1 MKNYLFFIVLLSYS
15 VFGQTNIRVNY
26 SFYESYRGN
35 APLLPAFLQI
45 TDTFSYFEIEDKQL
59 EEIPQT
65 DTTEEVTA
73 YEINIAVKS
82 IQKSEENRFVKKDF
96 NTNTILSLVN
106 FNGWDQEVIFINE
119 EIPNM
124 KWVLGN
130 DEKEILGYQCKNA
143 TTTFRGREYEAW
155 YTTAIPIPDGPWKF
169 SGLPG
174 LILQIT
180 DSKENINI
188 EAYSIEMNKETN
200 LNFSVSDAEEKKAK
214 VFNNWEA
221 YYSYV
226 EENIIQ
232 GRKYFKSMVSQ
243 ANGASV
249 EFEYKYETI
258 EFVFKGVDNYTDSE

>member
-26 SFYESYRGN
+26 SFYESYRGK

-45 TDTFSYFEIEDKQL
+45 TDTFSYFEIEDHQL

-65 DTTEEVTA
+65 ITTEDVSYNT
-73 YEINIAVKS
+73 INMTVKS
-82 IQKSEENRFVKKDF
+82 RNKVKENRFVRKDF
-96 NTNTILSLVN
+96 TTNSVLSLVN
-106 FNGWDQEVIFINE
+106 YNGWSYELLFINE
-119 EIPNM
+119 ELPNLE
-124 KWVLGN
+124 WVLAD
-130 DEKEILGYQCKNA
+130 DENEILGYLCKNA

>member
-1 MKNYLFFIVLLSYS
+1 MVL
-15 VFGQTNIRVNY
+15 
-26 SFYESYRGN
+26 
-35 APLLPAFLQI
+35 A
-45 TDTFSYFEIEDKQL
+45 DD
-59 EEIPQT
+59 
-65 DTTEEVTA
+65 
-73 YEINIAVKS
+73 
-82 IQKSEENRFVKKDF
+82 EN
-96 NTNTILSLVN
+96 
-106 FNGWDQEVIFINE
+106 
-119 EIPNM
+119 
-124 KWVLGN
+124 
-130 DEKEILGYQCKNA
+130 EILGYLCKNA